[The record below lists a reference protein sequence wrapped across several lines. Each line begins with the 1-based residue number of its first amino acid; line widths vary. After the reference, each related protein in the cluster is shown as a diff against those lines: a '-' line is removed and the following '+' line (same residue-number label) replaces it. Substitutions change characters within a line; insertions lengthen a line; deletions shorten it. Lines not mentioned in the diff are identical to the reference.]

1 MSQNIIRDD
10 AALSIEKS
18 VEGRRAIRFN
28 KVEDKSLSLDIP
40 DNLLRKTKPLLPQ
53 LSELDAVRHFT
64 RLSRRSF
71 SLDTHFYPLGSCTM
85 KYNPKINEDISMFE
99 GFANLHPLA
108 MDLSAQGTLEMLYD
122 TEKILCEICGMDA
135 MTLQPAAGAHS
146 EFTGALIAKAY
157 FEKKGESQRTEI
169 IVPDSAHG
177 TNPATAVMLGFK
189 TINIKSTSG
198 GQIDL
203 NALKAALSDKT
214 AILMLTVP
222 NTLGIFEFEIEEIN
236 RLAHEAGALVYMDG
250 ANFNALMGIIKPGN
264 FGIDIMHLNMHKTF
278 STPHGGGGPGAGAI
292 GVNKLLEEFL
302 PYPRIIEET
311 GKFKIKEDYPRSI
324 GKIKA
329 YFGNTG
335 VLLKTYAYLLMH
347 SKETLGEIA
356 RNAIINANYLL
367 KKLKKNYPAYCEDY
381 CMHECVLTPGKDLLA
396 NKVRTLD
403 IGKRLLDYGFHAP
416 TVYFPLIVHEAIMI
430 EPTET
435 ESKETMDLFIE
446 AMEKIFQE
454 GKINPELVKNAP
466 HTLCVKR
473 LDEVAAARKPDINW
487 ENSSAIEKFGSKT
500 ADKLETSLSDSK
512 TL

>member
-1 MSQNIIRDD
+1 MSQNIMRDD
-10 AALSIEKS
+10 SALSIEKS
-18 VEGRRAIRFN
+18 IEGRRAIRFN
-28 KVEDKSLSLDIP
+28 KINDDSISIDIP
-40 DNLLRKTKPLLPQ
+40 DNFLRKTKPHLPQ

-64 RLSRRSF
+64 KLSRRSF

-99 GFANLHPLA
+99 GFANLHPFCA
-108 MDLSAQGTLEMLYD
+108 DSSAQGTLEMLYD
-122 TEKILCEICGMDA
+122 AEKILCEICGMDA

-157 FEKKGESQRTEI
+157 FEKKGEKQRTEI

-177 TNPATAVMLGFK
+177 TNPATAVMLGFN
-189 TINIKSTSG
+189 TVNIKSNAD

-203 NALKAALSDKT
+203 AALKAAVSDKT
-214 AILMLTVP
+214 AVLMLTVP
-222 NTLGIFEFEIEEIN
+222 NTLGIFEFEIEEIT
-236 RLAHEAGALVYMDG
+236 RIAHEAGALVYMDG

-292 GVNKLLEEFL
+292 GVTKLLEEFL
-302 PYPRIIEET
+302 PYPRIVKENDE
-311 GKFKIKEDYPRSI
+311 FKIKEDYPNSI

-329 YFGNTG
+329 YFGNVG
-335 VLLKTYAYLLMH
+335 VHLKAYAYLLMH
-347 SKETLGEIA
+347 SKENLGEVA
-356 RNAIINANYLL
+356 KNAIINANYLL
-367 KKLKKNYPAYCEDY
+367 KKLKKIYPAYCDDY
-381 CMHECVLTPGKDLLA
+381 CMHECVLTPAKDLTA
-396 NKVRTLD
+396 NKVKTLD

-435 ESKETMDLFIE
+435 ESKETLDLFIE
-446 AMEKIFQE
+446 AMEKIFEE
-454 GKINPELVKNAP
+454 GKNNPQIVKTAP

-473 LDEVAAARKPDINW
+473 LDEVAAARKPNVKW
-487 ENSSAIEKFGSKT
+487 KNQLGNSAVSQ
-500 ADKLETSLSDSK
+500 KLM
-512 TL
+512 

>member
-1 MSQNIIRDD
+1 MNQNIMQDD
-10 AALSIEKS
+10 SALGIEKS
-18 VEGRRAIRFN
+18 IEGRRAIRFN
-28 KVEDKSLSLDIP
+28 KIEDDSLSLDIP
-40 DNLLRKTKPLLPQ
+40 NNLLRKTKPYLPQ

-108 MDLSAQGTLEMLYD
+108 MDSCAQGTLEMLYD
-122 TEKILCEICGMDA
+122 AEKILCEICGMDA

-146 EFTGALIAKAY
+146 EFTGALVAKAY

-189 TINIKSTSG
+189 TVNIKSTSD

-203 NALKAALSDKT
+203 EALKAAISDKT

-222 NTLGIFEFEIEEIN
+222 NTLGIFEFNIEEIT
-236 RLAHEAGALVYMDG
+236 RIAHEAGALVYMDG
-250 ANFNALMGIIKPGN
+250 ANFNALMGIIKPGK

-278 STPHGGGGPGAGAI
+278 STPHGGGGPGAGSI

-302 PYPRIIEET
+302 PYPRVIKENNE
-311 GKFKIKEDYPRSI
+311 FKIKADYPNSI

-329 YFGNTG
+329 YFGNVG
-335 VLLKTYAYLLMH
+335 VLLKAYAYLLMH
-347 SKETLGEIA
+347 SKETLGETA

-367 KKLKKNYPAYCEDY
+367 KKLKKNYPAYCE
-381 CMHECVLTPGKDLLA
+381 
-396 NKVRTLD
+396 
-403 IGKRLLDYGFHAP
+403 
-416 TVYFPLIVHEAIMI
+416 
-430 EPTET
+430 
-435 ESKETMDLFIE
+435 
-446 AMEKIFQE
+446 
-454 GKINPELVKNAP
+454 
-466 HTLCVKR
+466 
-473 LDEVAAARKPDINW
+473 
-487 ENSSAIEKFGSKT
+487 
-500 ADKLETSLSDSK
+500 
-512 TL
+512 